1 MSQRFICALL
11 TTSVVCCALADNNE
25 FAAASE
31 FVKKQLTKDKL
42 LTDVVRAKNSSKTP
56 YLYSVVSDNAQ
67 HEQKNLDKYSRTIIN
82 QRLKSDSRDNFSCC
96 GSRYGSNSSTRPDSY
111 YSRIPVD
118 NGRYQTKFAERLP
131 TDRYGW
137 QTHGPPPGLSGRP
150 GSGSYAGTAFY
161 EGSHT
166 GDRFGP
172 RPSYGS
178 EGSRKP
184 DSYDSGGGYGYAG
197 SGFGGY
203 SFNRPTGY
211 GGDYG
216 ISGTFANGDEFGSV
230 EPNRPD
236 GHPPPH
242 PNINA
247 QKAVALKALAGVA
260 LIGAAAALA
269 TNPILLPLGVVSGR
283 KKRSSLSIKDR
294 NDYMNYILTNLKSN
308 VTKNDED
315 GNKVSLSP
323 TCVARVTCEIQKN
336 YWINR
341 KKDAIFFKEI
351 SALEHRLKN
360 LLLNNVHD
368 DELVNM
374 RIRRLV
380 RAATI
385 VAVNGDNCNAF
396 TCTLVQIKTSKNLS
410 VLKL

>member
-11 TTSVVCCALADNNE
+11 TTSVVCCALAENNE

-67 HEQKNLDKYSRTIIN
+67 HGQKNFDKHSRTIIN
-82 QRLKSDSRDNFSCC
+82 QRLESDSRGFSCC

-111 YSRIPVD
+111 HSRIHVD
-118 NGRYQTKFAERLP
+118 SGRYRTKFAERLP

-137 QTHGPPPGLSGRP
+137 QTQGPPPSLSGRP
-150 GSGSYAGTAFY
+150 GSGSYAGTAFF
-161 EGSHT
+161 EGGHT

-178 EGSRKP
+178 EGSRRP
-184 DSYDSGGGYGYAG
+184 GSYDSGGGYGYAS

-211 GGDYG
+211 GDDYG

-247 QKAVALKALAGVA
+247 QK
-260 LIGAAAALA
+260 
-269 TNPILLPLGVVSGR
+269 
-283 KKRSSLSIKDR
+283 
-294 NDYMNYILTNLKSN
+294 
-308 VTKNDED
+308 NDED

-341 KKDAIFFKEI
+341 KKDANFFKEI
-351 SALEHRLKN
+351 SALEHRLNN
-360 LLLNNVHD
+360 LLLNNVLD

-385 VAVNGDNCNAF
+385 VAVNGDNCNTF